1 MEKVQF
7 EKGKLFSVKP
17 ILNVNAMVKMA
28 FLSVIAYI
36 LMIIEI
42 PVMFFPAFLTIDLS
56 DIPALIAGF
65 ALGPIGGIIVEF
77 IKNILHLITKSS
89 TGGVGELANF
99 LVGSAL
105 VVPAAIAYK
114 VSRTRRSAFMG
125 MALGV
130 AVMGIVGALANYFII
145 LPFYSKVMPLEQ
157 IIAWSSAANGAIKD
171 MKTLILYAVIP
182 FNILKGT
189 IVVVITGIIY
199 KKISPLLIG
208 RH

>member
-189 IVVVITGIIY
+189 IVVIITGIIY